1 MKTIKRMPVNIKV
14 SGLSNMNKYFNQ
26 MQFNGIKEDDNI
38 YAIDQMSLRDAKNV
52 YIDDNLRL
60 VSRPTLQYSDLPPEI
75 PAFSELVDIKDFGS
89 GKVYITKSVLN
100 KYSVI
105 IVPNTSVT
113 PIAGATFIIEELTNY
128 HIATIEHYV
137 ICFNDVNAKIFD
149 TNNADQGWQ
158 NLTNYAEVPV
168 VKRVVGETITT
179 YDKNYFIPDLYKEE
193 YIWSNESKPRL
204 PNTQPN
210 STIMNTN
217 LGNFELSA
225 PNGIKNDA
233 IDYQIVRPVNYKG
246 ERPVAHS
253 EPIPTP
259 HGFKFQSTNF
269 DRVIAANNLVG
280 IIFPKYIEISYNK
293 GLSFDRIYY
302 PSFTGNLSLAD
313 FSKDGNFLF
322 LVTGDGVL
330 RYNLADKTWS
340 PIFEYGDGAKNG
352 FGVMGHC
359 FLTGDIFSFVISY
372 RSNIKLYFKGN
383 GLYSGTECA
392 NDHMDPSY
400 SDYYSLLYITDIRRP
415 SSMSLNTMYHDVGV
429 VATSPEW
436 AKHNHKKYIMD
447 ITTTIDTNGR
457 KVCGIVFGIERAVP
471 DPSSRALRIITI
483 CGGNTSAQTG
493 STYMFSQYNDITDS
507 TYGLSVTGLYIN
519 STVFNITS
527 TAITATIDCITGKY
541 TTDESPDTDDIGWY
555 VSNIDISSTN
565 SSAVHYTIG
574 DYIMLIGSNST
585 LLYNCLQIPKKLENN
600 YYLID
605 YRIDRGQGSYK
616 QTIIFNPAILPF
628 SIYYNTNT
636 FIPNTKYIRI
646 DAVTVDGQYAA
657 VSENNF
663 YVYASDEAYTTYGY
677 SLWTNALQDTDST
690 SITYTIGSAG
700 SVTQVPTVSYSD
712 TELYLA
718 FDNLLQI
725 TYNTKDPDDPTKTL
739 FNLPKINNQS
749 FIDKITAIIN
759 ISTTEIAIF
768 FLNKIIICSKVADE
782 NLVQGFRY
790 DYYNTK
796 LSTGVRLGD
805 SVINTLEG
813 SFTLFPTLRGLAAMN
828 YQAFMA
834 TNDQTIS
841 YITDTV
847 KNMWTKFYNDSE
859 QIRII
864 QWRNRLVLTNGTGT
878 ILLYDLITQAW
889 WRWELSRDV
898 LVALSNQLDLQVING
913 TLLTF
918 KENVDQYYDFGERGE
933 FSEIN
938 WYIMS
943 QPLHFNAPN
952 YYKNIK
958 QLVFQ
963 MSETEDEKSTKIMD
977 AQIKLYRKKITIRE
991 PETIKFKIEELRT
1004 FVKRF
1009 NYWKINELQWGIS
1022 NDTETSTPKRL
1033 ELNGISVKYEI
1044 GEEVK

>member
-1 MKTIKRMPVNIKV
+1 MKTIKRMPVDIKV

-105 IVPNTSVT
+105 IVPNTPVI

-137 ICFNDVNAKIFD
+137 ICFNNVNAKIFD

-193 YIWSNESKPRL
+193 YIWSNESKPLL
-204 PNTQPN
+204 PTGNGNVVVNTSLGKFPLTLN
-210 STIMNTN
+210 DTN
-217 LGNFELSA
+217 QLTDYRATRPINYRVPDTPGDPPLVSA
-225 PNGIKNDA
+225 AK
-233 IDYQIVRPVNYKG
+233 
-246 ERPVAHS
+246 
-253 EPIPTP
+253 
-259 HGFKFQSTNF
+259 
-269 DRVIAANNLVG
+269 DRVCIG
-280 IIFPKYIEISYNK
+280 YSKYSMVSYNK
-293 GLSFDRIYY
+293 GATFRKVYY
-302 PSFTGNLSLAD
+302 PEYSGD
-313 FSKDGNFLF
+313 FLHIAEISKDGNYFF
-322 LVTGDGVL
+322 FVGRSGIY
-330 RYNLADKTWS
+330 RCNLADLTWA
-340 PIFEYGDGAKNG
+340 PVFKGDDGTGQPGGIKGYSIAYTNN
-352 FGVMGHC
+352 FNCC
-359 FLTGDIFSFVISY
+359 FLTGHIFSFVTKDDTDAY
-372 RSNIKLYFKGN
+372 LYFKGP
-383 GLYSGTECA
+383 GLFKGDDYT
-392 NDHMDPSY
+392 NDHMNPSNA
-400 SDYYSLLYITDIRRP
+400 DYYIVSYITRIWTYGSTASQNNPLLPLFENQQTTTYRDKQFV
-415 SSMSLNTMYHDVGV
+415 MTTTTDLNGKT
-429 VATSPEW
+429 VATI
-436 AKHNHKKYIMD
+436 N
-447 ITTTIDTNGR
+447 
-457 KVCGIVFGIERAVP
+457 
-471 DPSSRALRIITI
+471 ITI
-483 CGGNTSAQTG
+483 THSKYVGTQPYTDVIFVYGGNTSSIGNRGAAMHTRG
-493 STYMFSQYNDITDS
+493 
-507 TYGLSVTGLYIN
+507 YILN
-519 STVFNITS
+519 STVQYIQDSAPRIYGVELLDITYNKD
-527 TAITATIDCITGKY
+527 TLDATVNCIVDK
-541 TTDESPDTDDIGWY
+541 DTDDYTHRGVLTFTRAGQNMYAYTDIAEIPYTFGNDNTRLPLLMKDVYITLNSAIG
-555 VSNIDISSTN
+555 
-565 SSAVHYTIG
+565 IG
-574 DYIMLIGSNST
+574 FIVDDN
-585 LLYNCLQIPKKLENN
+585 
-600 YYLID
+600 
-605 YRIDRGQGSYK
+605 
-616 QTIIFNPAILPF
+616 
-628 SIYYNTNT
+628 IYYNDRQLSNLSSRNLAITDEYYYVFVSDTIVANT
-636 FIPNTKYIRI
+636 GFGI
-646 DAVTVDGQYAA
+646 
-657 VSENNF
+657 
-663 YVYASDEAYTTYGY
+663 
-677 SLWTNALQDTDST
+677 WTNAFLDNDTI

-700 SVTQVPTVSYSD
+700 NFTQVPTVSYTD

-739 FNLPKINNQS
+739 FYLPKINNQS
-749 FIDKITAIIN
+749 FIDKITAMIN

-834 TNDQTIS
+834 TSDQTIS

-878 ILLYDLITQAW
+878 ILLYDLTAQAW

-933 FSEIN
+933 FNEID

-963 MSETEDEKSTKIMD
+963 MSETEDEKSTKTMD

-991 PETIKFKIEELRT
+991 PETVKFKIEELRT

-1033 ELNGISVKYEI
+1033 ELNGMSVKYEI
-1044 GEEVK
+1044 GEEVR